1 MFHTDLS
8 ELFLSET
15 LVDNSTVPVYGKD
28 EAHTAFMVSAEGDN
42 VISVQKARRVVLPGT
57 EYQGTT
63 EYIEAAVRDRVACLL
78 TGQYLSGL
86 DTGASTPT
94 MRSEDALRHMKVQL
108 RDHGGLAAIVGNRA
122 VLEALDNVSDVPLY
136 LSPLRLPDAVA
147 FGLPPASEAGRIAR
161 RPPQVWSRNDVTCLI
176 GLISFGYAMPVQIIG
191 VNDHPDENVPEGPR
205 PVRYAPLLKT
215 A

>member
-86 DTGASTPT
+86 RT
-94 MRSEDALRHMKVQL
+94 
-108 RDHGGLAAIVGNRA
+108 
-122 VLEALDNVSDVPLY
+122 
-136 LSPLRLPDAVA
+136 LS
-147 FGLPPASEAGRIAR
+147 G
-161 RPPQVWSRNDVTCLI
+161 T
-176 GLISFGYAMPVQIIG
+176 
-191 VNDHPDENVPEGPR
+191 
-205 PVRYAPLLKT
+205 
-215 A
+215 